1 MEDVTSKTW
10 LEVALNGPWTQEKQA
25 GIPIKV
31 ADIVQQGIDCVNAG
45 AAIVHVH
52 AYDEET
58 GRQKDDVDVY
68 KKIIEGIRTK
78 VDAVVYPT
86 VPAPG
91 MNPIEEGVRLATP
104 EQRMIFIMKLRW
116 L

>member
-52 AYDEET
+52 AYDEKT

-91 MNPIEEGVRLATP
+91 MNPIEEEVAARIGTLTS
-104 EQRMIFIMKLRW
+104 KL
-116 L
+116 